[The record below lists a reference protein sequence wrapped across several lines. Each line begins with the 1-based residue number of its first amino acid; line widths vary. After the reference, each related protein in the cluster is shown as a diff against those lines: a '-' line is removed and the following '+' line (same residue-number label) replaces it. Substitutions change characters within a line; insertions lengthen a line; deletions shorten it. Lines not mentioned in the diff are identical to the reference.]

1 MKQAGKNNNNNNK
14 KEQIYIFFNKR
25 KYITYIHIYNFLNKR
40 KWVSFTVLALLRSL
54 AEYSRSMALNTKE
67 EAASAAAISAETSEP
82 GNCLLTA

>member
-1 MKQAGKNNNNNNK
+1 M
-14 KEQIYIFFNKR
+14 
-25 KYITYIHIYNFLNKR
+25 YNFLNKR